1 MLLDSAKIEAIL
13 LSDEIPSSII
23 EKETSL
29 NRSAISRYR
38 TGKRDVRNISMLTAM
53 KVQKWI
59 NDKEFSL
66 IFDGNFVDS
75 RQQKWYN
82 FIKKK

>member
-23 EKETSL
+23 EKETGL
-29 NRSAISRYR
+29 NRSTISRYR
-38 TGKRDVRNISMLTAM
+38 AGKRDVKNISMMTAM
-53 KVQKWI
+53 RVQKWI

-75 RQQKWYN
+75 RKQK
-82 FIKKK
+82 